1 MKLFNTSQKLIKPRM
16 TINLMIGKN
25 VEIGRPDTVKVC
37 DHDISNFCE
46 ILSSPHGWTMGNIVD
61 PIGIPAPENAG
72 FDEDVDRLTF
82 WKLVATN
89 DVE

>member
-1 MKLFNTSQKLIKPRM
+1 M
-16 TINLMIGKN
+16 TINLMIGRN
-25 VEIGRPDTVKVC
+25 VEIGKLESIQIC
-37 DHDISNFCE
+37 DRNVPKLCE
-46 ILSSPHGWTMGNIVD
+46 ILSSPHGYSMGYIINSV
-61 PIGIPAPENAG
+61 GIPAPENAG

>member
-1 MKLFNTSQKLIKPRM
+1 MKLLNTSQKLIKPRM

-25 VEIGRPDTVKVC
+25 VEVGKSESVKIGDNFLLWEKYFES
-37 DHDISNFCE
+37 DDLKNFSN
-46 ILSSPHGWTMGNIVD
+46 HY
-61 PIGIPAPENAG
+61 
-72 FDEDVDRLTF
+72 EDVDRLTF